1 MCSVYMNV
9 YSLSFYT
16 RTKINTLETS
26 FKHHFHCFSH
36 WILSF
41 PSSTVRQQSLNHHF
55 LRKWWFQWS
64 QKNGQSL
71 FSSLN
76 YQWIIMIL
84 KMILKIT
91 FKEIY
96 ILMMRLEH
104 SLNHHCSEN
113 DDFNDNE
120 TKCQSLFSSLIYQL
134 IKKGSWRLHCSFLI
148 GLDILRH
155 FVWIWEEGDESQK
168 NSKLLWHWI

>member
-1 MCSVYMNV
+1 MFFTLNSQFSKLNCETAVLES
-9 YSLSFYT
+9 SFFKKMMISMI
-16 RTKINTLETS
+16 TK
-26 FKHHFHCFSH
+26 
-36 WILSF
+36 
-41 PSSTVRQQSLNHHF
+41 
-55 LRKWWFQWS
+55 KWS
-64 QKNGQSL
+64 SL

-168 NSKLLWHWI
+168 NSKLLWHWIKNVSRTYSENGIHW